1 MGSQMT
7 NKENTSGKSE
17 SRKTPL
23 YQAIHGERYHRQ
35 ELIRDIQGRTKR
47 RLICFIVGDST
58 MISRQDTLGM
68 VELLH
73 FVEKG
78 SDIDLFIHSGGGD
91 VDAADKLINLVRSK
105 LGNGTLR
112 AIVPDMAKSAATL
125 MAIGADRI
133 LMSDSSELGP
143 IDPQITLADGKGN
156 LIRHSVQSYLDA
168 HQECVDILKA
178 NPQDVAAVVKLQKL
192 DPATVK
198 MFESV
203 RSRARKCAEDLL
215 KQGMLKEA
223 APDSIPYSKVAADL
237 IDTSKWLS
245 HGQMINYQDAQNM
258 GLIAEYAEPT
268 SREWSDFWQLY
279 CLQRLAVKPNEKLYE
294 SDFVSILIPG

>member
-1 MGSQMT
+1 
-7 NKENTSGKSE
+7 
-17 SRKTPL
+17 
-23 YQAIHGERYHRQ
+23 
-35 ELIRDIQGRTKR
+35 
-47 RLICFIVGDST
+47 

-78 SDIDLFIHSGGGD
+78 SNIDLLIHSGGGD

-105 LGNGTLR
+105 LGNGSLR
-112 AIVPDMAKSAATL
+112 VIVPDMAKSAATL

-143 IDPQITLADGKGN
+143 IDPQITLGDGKGN
-156 LIRHSVQSYLDA
+156 HIRHSVQSYLDA
-168 HQECVDILKA
+168 HDDCVKTLKE
-178 NPQDVAAVVKLQKL
+178 NPKDVAAVVKLQKL

-215 KQGMLKEA
+215 KQGMLKDA
-223 APDSIPYSKVAADL
+223 PPDSVPYSKVAADL

-245 HGQMINYQDAQNM
+245 HGQMINYQDAQTM
-258 GLIAEYAEPT
+258 GLVVDYAEPN
-268 SREWSDFWQLY
+268 SKDWADFWQLY
-279 CLQRLAVKPNEKLYE
+279 CLQRLAVKGNEKLFE
-294 SDFVSILIPG
+294 SDFVSIMIPG